1 MFTFLVL
8 DEKMSSLLLWT
19 TQAYLKECKDNPSR
33 FLDTGYMKTFEE
45 FASKGDKNARKK
57 LDVKV
62 SDGKNLYHVAVE
74 AKNIEAVKILNE
86 LLTFEQREKCLIQ
99 LPHRGNWER
108 IRGGIHGISAR
119 CKTPVHMAIGQ
130 WAEKHGDRQMYKAL
144 LEGLPSRVII
154 TVLEVVDEKCR
165 DAFDIARCCR
175 EKNKSKEIMEEVG
188 KDIGKARHE
197 IDSKL
202 QLLNL
207 HGMFFVLYQSSV
219 TFL

>member
-19 TQAYLKECKDNPSR
+19 TQAYLKECKDNPSC

-45 FASKGDKNARKK
+45 FAIKADKNAKKK

-86 LLTFEQREKCLIQ
+86 LLTFEQREKCLVQ

-108 IRGGIHGISAR
+108 IRGGIHGMSAR

-130 WAEKHGDRQMYKAL
+130 WAEKRGDKKMYEAL
-144 LEGLPSRVII
+144 LEGLPPRVII
-154 TVLEVVDEKCR
+154 TVLEADDEKCR
-165 DAFDIARCCR
+165 DAFDIAKSCR
-175 EKNKSKEIMEEVG
+175 EKNKSREIMQRLSS
-188 KDIGKARHE
+188 DIGMAKKTIAG
-197 IDSKL
+197 KL
-202 QLLNL
+202 
-207 HGMFFVLYQSSV
+207 HA
-219 TFL
+219 